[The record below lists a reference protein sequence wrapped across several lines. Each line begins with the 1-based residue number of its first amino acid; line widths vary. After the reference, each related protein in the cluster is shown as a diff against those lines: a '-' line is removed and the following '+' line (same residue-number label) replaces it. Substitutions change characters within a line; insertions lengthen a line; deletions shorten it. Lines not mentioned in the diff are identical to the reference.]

1 MNRMIPKD
9 VVDWEA
15 LVIESPWISPG
26 KPFTVEQFLTL
37 RIAEAAKWSN
47 AAECIANVAASAAP
61 AGETWPHFL
70 RSLAIKLDNDGK
82 GRLDS
87 KPLGMHTGFAQLCV
101 RLGLLQSGSE
111 AAEAASGH
119 CRVRLGERR
128 ELFEILPQGVAE
140 TGFGKSLEALR
151 ECVADIGVMTWPA
164 KAKDVVPFLE
174 LAQVMDKAAPI
185 GGSGKKCLWL
195 LSQSIPAQG
204 IARH

>member
-15 LVIESPWISPG
+15 LAIKSPWISPG

-47 AAECIANVAASAAP
+47 AVECIANVAASAAP
-61 AGETWPHFL
+61 AGETWPHVL

-128 ELFEILPQGVAE
+128 ELFEMLPKGVAE
-140 TGFGKSLEALR
+140 TGFGKKPGSIERVRRRHRRYDMASQGEGRRPVSGAGPSHGQGRANRRLR
-151 ECVADIGVMTWPA
+151 E
-164 KAKDVVPFLE
+164 E
-174 LAQVMDKAAPI
+174 
-185 GGSGKKCLWL
+185 CLWL
-195 LSQSIPAQG
+195 LSQSIPAQAL
-204 IARH
+204 ARH